1 MFLAKCER
9 CGKYFDTI
17 HYWVVTTPD
26 KSCRL
31 CPQCKPKPAS
41 EREMEERNKKP
52 DRPWPGCCGQCLHPD
67 ECDKKEAEQAME
79 RG

>member
-1 MFLAKCER
+1 MR
-9 CGKYFDTI
+9 Y
-17 HYWVVTTPD
+17 
-26 KSCRL
+26 
-31 CPQCKPKPAS
+31 
-41 EREMEERNKKP
+41 ERESEYVYAVNKLIGLYLQREIGVDSLIRLLMEERNKKP